1 LSEILALGLESLV
14 LNARGMWALAIVG
27 ALLIGFTVFWLSP
40 ESGEREFGRAVEA
53 VKLVRSYRYSSVT
66 APRPTRHTEAHG
78 EMSCS
83 QAAFHQLIHVVDEDL
98 KPSDFI
104 EETVRLNTGTFQRAG
119 DGTWSRRT
127 LSEGWEKPEQLCT
140 KLSSGVDIQFFPD
153 VSRMQKNG
161 IFERGESKD
170 AGGVQCRVWKVQVTE
185 YGSGLENRTVCLG
198 VKDHLPYEVTSDYDG
213 SRTTFSDFNAAIE
226 IPEMTSIAA
235 SDDGSRAN
243 NP

>member
-14 LNARGMWALAIVG
+14 LHARGMWALAIVG

-53 VKLVRSYRYSSVT
+53 VKLVRSYRYASVT

-83 QAAFHQLIHVVDEDL
+83 PAAFHQLIHVVGQDL
-98 KPSDFI
+98 KPSDFV

-170 AGGVQCRVWKVQVTE
+170 VNGVQCRCGKSKSPSTA
-185 YGSGLENRTVCLG
+185 R
-198 VKDHLPYEVTSDYDG
+198 D
-213 SRTTFSDFNAAIE
+213 SRTERS
-226 IPEMTSIAA
+226 A
-235 SDDGSRAN
+235 SE
-243 NP
+243 

>member
-27 ALLIGFTVFWLSP
+27 PLLIGFTVFWLSP

-53 VKLVRSYRYSSVT
+53 AKLVRSYRYASVT
-66 APRPTRHTEAHG
+66 APRATRHTEAHG

-83 QAAFHQLIHVVDEDL
+83 QAAFHQVIHVVDQDL
-98 KPSDFI
+98 KPSDFV
-104 EETVRLNTGTFQRAG
+104 EETVRLNTGTFQRTG

-127 LSEGWEKPEQLCT
+127 LSEAWEKPEQLCT

-153 VSRMQKNG
+153 MSRMQKNG
-161 IFERGESKD
+161 IFARGDSKD
-170 AGGVQCRVWKVQVTE
+170 LNGVQCRVWKVQVTE
-185 YGSGLENRTVCLG
+185 YGSGLENRTICLG

-226 IPEMTSIAA
+226 IPELTSIVA
-235 SDDGSRAN
+235 SDQGSSAS